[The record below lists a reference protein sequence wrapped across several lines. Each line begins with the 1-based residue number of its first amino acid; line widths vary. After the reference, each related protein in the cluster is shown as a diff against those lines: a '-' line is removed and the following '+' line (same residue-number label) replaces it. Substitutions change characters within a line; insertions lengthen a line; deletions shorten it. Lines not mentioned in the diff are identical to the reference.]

1 MISNNDC
8 WDAKDKKIIN
18 LKRAECNAEAVT
30 LGQMTDIT
38 NEKLDTNNLLTQTLK
53 SRLVFTYLVI
63 SIYNDHDIKN
73 KKFISSWVFSM
84 DLSNSLTMIDFLFFW
99 EYHAI
104 EKCCEI
110 IWLVSY
116 SNSMLWYYKIIKS
129 YDFIK

>member
-1 MISNNDC
+1 MQCWGCDPWSNDWHNKQKIQYKQLAYSDFKIKIS
-8 WDAKDKKIIN
+8 I
-18 LKRAECNAEAVT
+18 
-30 LGQMTDIT
+30 
-38 NEKLDTNNLLTQTLK
+38 
-53 SRLVFTYLVI
+53 YLFSN

-116 SNSMLWYYKIIKS
+116 SNSILWFYKIIKS